1 MYPIDWNHCD
11 IDTFLQRLKSLL
23 KRNGV
28 SRVWIDFNWQC
39 QTGLSTAY
47 HSVLI
52 NCILEQLIVIQND
65 LNKVATLA
73 MSVPCQTYC
82 LSSVYVNQCTIWTS
96 VAWVW
101 NFSGYNMHHCIA
113 LQVAVIVAEANTAA
127 MKRIII
133 CAKIYCTWWNS
144 VGNLVHIIRVYSA
157 IWTWT
162 VRESDERWA
171 NIRCYPVMLWCT
183 AYEMLWLSGRCMM
196 KFRWKPCP
204 HHPRLQCNL
213 DLNC

>member
-1 MYPIDWNHCD
+1 VFLWPSAWHPPYFDQWSAFWGILGCYLAKSMYPIDWNHCD

-157 IWTWT
+157 FGPELLE
-162 VRESDERWA
+162 RAMNDEQ
-171 NIRCYPVMLWCT
+171 T
-183 AYEMLWLSGRCMM
+183 
-196 KFRWKPCP
+196 
-204 HHPRLQCNL
+204 
-213 DLNC
+213 